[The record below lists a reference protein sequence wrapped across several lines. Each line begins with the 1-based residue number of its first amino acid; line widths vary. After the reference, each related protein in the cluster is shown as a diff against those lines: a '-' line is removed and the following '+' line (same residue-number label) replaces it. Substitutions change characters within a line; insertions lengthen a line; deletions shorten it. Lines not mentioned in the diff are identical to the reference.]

1 MAMADAD
8 GIFTLV
14 DVGDIGRNSD
24 GSVFRN
30 SSIGKRLKRG
40 GLNVPSPNC
49 LPGSRNQEAFP
60 YYCVADEAFPLLPT
74 LLRPF
79 PKKVLNDVKNIFNF
93 RLSRGR
99 KSVECA
105 FGMLTSKF
113 RVFEVPMACDE
124 TCVIAVVKAACVL
137 HNFIRLREGK
147 KYQPSNF
154 NVTQVLPEIPDG
166 SVLQPS
172 TTQTPAVRLH
182 RYI

>member
-40 GLNVPSPNC
+40 GLNVPNPTC
-49 LPGSRNQEAFP
+49 LPGNTDQEPFP
-60 YYCVADEAFPLLPT
+60 YYCVADEAFPLLPS

-79 PKKVLNDVKNIFNF
+79 PKRVLNDAKRIFNF

-124 TCVIAVVKAACVL
+124 MCVTAVVKAACVL
-137 HNFIRLREGK
+137 HNFIRLRES
-147 KYQPSNF
+147 KYQEPSNF
-154 NVTQVLPEIPDG
+154 APTHVV
-166 SVLQPS
+166 
-172 TTQTPAVRLH
+172 PAYLMEVHYNRQ
-182 RYI
+182 